1 MKRRAKIVLLAAA
14 TAVAVTGMEVG
25 PAGAIYIYPAKG
37 QSEEQQQ
44 RDKFDCSQWATQ
56 QTGFDPTNPQR
67 VQTAQTQQRGG
78 AVRGAAG
85 GAALGAVGGAIGGD
99 AGKGAAIGAGVG
111 AGAGMMRRNRS
122 IREQQQE
129 QAQINQNYNSQVN
142 GYNEAYGT
150 CLKGKGYSVG

>member
-1 MKRRAKIVLLAAA
+1 MKRSAKIVLLAAA
-14 TAVAVTGMEVG
+14 AAIAVTGIEIA
-25 PAGAIYIYPAKG
+25 PAAAIYVYPAKG
-37 QSEEQQQ
+37 QSEDQMQ

-78 AVRGAAG
+78 ALRGAAG

-111 AGAGMMRRNRS
+111 AGVGMMRRNRS

-129 QAQINQNYNSQVN
+129 QAQINQNYNNQV
-142 GYNEAYGT
+142 GSYNEAYGT

>member
-1 MKRRAKIVLLAAA
+1 MKRGAKIVLLAAA
-14 TAVAVTGMEVG
+14 AAVAATGMEIA
-25 PAGAIYIYPAKG
+25 PANAIYVYPAKG
-37 QSEEQQQ
+37 QNDEQMQ

-67 VQTAQTQQRGG
+67 VQTTQTQPRGG
-78 AVRGAAG
+78 AVR

-111 AGAGMMRRNRS
+111 AGVGMMRRNRS

-129 QAQINQNYNSQVN
+129 QAQINQNYNSQIN
-142 GYNEAYGT
+142 KYNEAYGT

>member
-1 MKRRAKIVLLAAA
+1 MRVRNIASVKSGRLATAV
-14 TAVAVTGMEVG
+14 AVAVTGMEAA
-25 PAGAIYIYPAKG
+25 PANAIYVYPAKG
-37 QSEEQQQ
+37 QSEDQMQ

-78 AVRGAAG
+78 AVRGAA
-85 GAALGAVGGAIGGD
+85 
-99 AGKGAAIGAGVG
+99 IGAGVG
-111 AGAGMMRRNRS
+111 AGVGMMRRNRS

-129 QAQINQNYNSQVN
+129 QAQINQNYNNQINS
-142 GYNEAYGT
+142 YNEAYGT

>member
-1 MKRRAKIVLLAAA
+1 MNRGARIVLLA
-14 TAVAVTGMEVG
+14 TAVAIVATGVEIG
-25 PAGAIYIYPAKG
+25 PARAIYVYPAKG

-67 VQTAQTQQRGG
+67 VQTAQTRQRGG
-78 AVRGAAG
+78 ALRGAAG

-111 AGAGMMRRNRS
+111 AGVGMMRRNRS

-129 QAQINQNYNSQVN
+129 QAQINQNYNNQIGS
-142 GYNEAYGT
+142 YNEAYGT

>member
-1 MKRRAKIVLLAAA
+1 MKRGAKIVLLAAA
-14 TAVAVTGMEVG
+14 AAVAATGMEIA
-25 PAGAIYIYPAKG
+25 PANAIYVYPAKG
-37 QSEEQQQ
+37 QNDEQMQ

-67 VQTAQTQQRGG
+67 VQTTQTQPRGG

-111 AGAGMMRRNRS
+111 AGVGMMRRNRS

-129 QAQINQNYNSQVN
+129 QAQINQNYNSQIN
-142 GYNEAYGT
+142 KYNEAYGT